1 MFHRKGYIMKN
12 LTNKVTDYMD
22 NMSLIVAHKQILIKI
37 IEDMIIANSI
47 KTDQVKEEIVN
58 TLKTKMHKKLI
69 SIDSLELKAI
79 EEEKELRQ
87 YSSLTDIESEV
98 ELITDVIDIM
108 KDGMDTINIII
119 QFKEDELKISR
130 MKNINPADA
139 IEKLEKMVKSASD
152 KFASI
157 EIQIDN
163 LIK

>member
-1 MFHRKGYIMKN
+1 MKN

-37 IEDMIIANSI
+37 IDDMIIANSI
-47 KTDQVKEEIVN
+47 KTDQVKEEIIN
-58 TLKTKMHKKLI
+58 RLKTKMHKKLI

-98 ELITDVIDIM
+98 ELITDAIDIM
-108 KDGMDTINIII
+108 KDGMDTMNIII

-130 MKNINPADA
+130 IKNIDPTDA

-157 EIQIDN
+157 EIQIDR
-163 LIK
+163 LMK